1 MKNYSV
7 KYTDIEGRQYTDT
20 CFAESKEDAAE
31 TIKDSIWD
39 LVNIMSVEEMV

>member
-31 TIKDSIWD
+31 TIKNSIWD
-39 LVNIMSVEEMV
+39 LVNITSVEEIV